1 MADADAGDVRQLVH
15 DLRSP
20 LMIIDGFASLL
31 ARDDGAL
38 TDEQRADYA
47 ARIRTAADEMRRL
60 IDGAA
65 AADAQRSSS

>member
-1 MADADAGDVRQLVH
+1 MAEPGDAGPVRELVH

-20 LMIIDGFASLL
+20 LMIIDGFAALL

-47 ARIRTAADEMRRL
+47 ARIR
-60 IDGAA
+60 AA
-65 AADAQRSSS
+65 AADMRNLIDRAAAE